1 MPQIGIRMTSCLAEA
16 KTKACGCTA
25 AVKENMLWFVV
36 LVPFFMIVS
45 IYILPDVPESGIS
58 TLTSVVRLLEF
69 HRACL
74 STLLYK
80 SNPEGMVDLIL
91 Q

>member
-1 MPQIGIRMTSCLAEA
+1 MPHMVVRMKFCLASIE
-16 KTKACGCTA
+16 KECCGRLA
-25 AVKENMLWFVV
+25 AGGVNKKRAVV
-36 LVPFFMIVS
+36 LIPFFMIVS
-45 IYILPDVPESGIS
+45 IYILPDVPKSGIS
-58 TLTSVVRLLEF
+58 TLTSLVRLLEF

-80 SNPEGMVDLIL
+80 SIPKGMIDLML